1 MTKSDSTLK
10 NDVSA
15 ELAWDPAVKATA
27 IGVAVKDGVVT
38 LTGHLDTY
46 VEKEAA
52 ARAVRRVAG
61 VRAIALEIDVKLS
74 AEHRRSDTDI
84 AASAELAL
92 KWNTLVPLDAIRLTV
107 DHGWVTLQGE
117 VEWEYQRHGA
127 EKAIRPLIGVVGI
140 SNEIKLR
147 AKPKVADLDRKIEAA
162 LTRQATR

>member
-74 AEHRRSDTDI
+74 AEHR
-84 AASAELAL
+84 
-92 KWNTLVPLDAIRLTV
+92 
-107 DHGWVTLQGE
+107 
-117 VEWEYQRHGA
+117 
-127 EKAIRPLIGVVGI
+127 
-140 SNEIKLR
+140 
-147 AKPKVADLDRKIEAA
+147 
-162 LTRQATR
+162 